1 MRSRTLSLSLSL
13 VHFVRAKVSLSMM
26 GARRVDLSAA
36 AAAAGPS
43 AAAAALDREVATAAA
58 ATDGMTRVKFSRSLV
73 TPTEDYFSFTRRR
86 SAKYRW

>member
-26 GARRVDLSAA
+26 GARRVDLSA

-73 TPTEDYFSFTRRR
+73 TPTEDYFSFTRHR
-86 SAKYRW
+86 SAKYRC